1 MTGGESPNTMSLT
14 HSTATV
20 PADRPITVR
29 SLFERSVNILASAGV
44 TDPQVDAELLIGHVL
59 GASRGR
65 VQSLT
70 VTDAP
75 IGVEDTVA
83 IIEAVERRAAREPL
97 QHITGRAWF
106 RSLELAVGPG
116 VFVPRPETEFVA
128 QLGIDALRAVVP
140 APDARPRAVDLGTGS
155 GAIAL
160 ALATEVPHAEIA
172 AVENSSAAFV
182 WAKENFRAV
191 GAENARLVFIDLA
204 DALPE
209 LDGTV
214 DVVVSNPPY
223 IPAGAIP
230 RDPEVRSSTRSTR
243 STGEPTAST
252 WCGACPPPHAGSCA
266 RAARSSSSTATSRAR
281 GCASSSRPTAGTPWR
296 PTATSPAG
304 TAPPRPSADR
314 SSGGRDDRGLRGS
327 CDRYARS
334 AATCAHHPNRPGGTM
349 EIGFAFG
356 IVGLIIFIVTVVSIV
371 NNPNHGGLGKF
382 VWILVAFFLSIL
394 GSILWFIFG
403 RGRVNK

>member
-1 MTGGESPNTMSLT
+1 MSLT
-14 HSTATV
+14 QNTSTL
-20 PADRPITVR
+20 PADRPVTVR
-29 SLFERSVNILASAGV
+29 SLMERSVSILASAGV
-44 TDPQVDAELLIGHVL
+44 TDPQVDTELLIGHVL

-75 IGVEDTVA
+75 IGVEDAVA

-128 QLGIDALRAVVP
+128 GLGIDALRAVVP

-160 ALATEVPHAEIA
+160 ALATEVPHAEVT
-172 AVENSSAAFV
+172 AVENSTAAFV
-182 WAKENFRAV
+182 WAKENFRTV

-204 DALPE
+204 QALPE
-209 LDGTV
+209 LDGSV

-230 RDPEVRSSTRSTR
+230 RDPEVRLFDPEYALYGGDDGFDVVRHVSA
-243 STGEPTAST
+243 TA
-252 WCGACPPPHAGSCA
+252 
-266 RAARSSSSTATSRAR
+266 RR
-281 GCASSSRPTAGTPWR
+281 
-296 PTATSPAG
+296 
-304 TAPPRPSADR
+304 
-314 SSGGRDDRGLRGS
+314 LL
-327 CDRYARS
+327 
-334 AATCAHHPNRPGGTM
+334 RPGGS
-349 EIGFAFG
+349 
-356 IVGLIIFIVTVVSIV
+356 LVVE
-371 NNPNHGGLGKF
+371 HGDLQGPGMRALLLADG
-382 VWILVAFFLSIL
+382 WHAVATHRDLT
-394 GSILWFIFG
+394 G
-403 RGRVNK
+403 RDRATTAIR